1 MLNCYIVLLLCN
13 ASHNNVSVKK
23 SNDEHSETKM
33 KERINKR
40 IKIIPRQANLWVM
53 LLLWL
58 GSVSVGQAQNRPV
71 QATMVFVPPYTLA
84 LSDYTS
90 ATSQKLNLSLLLR
103 DAGSPLRPVKL
114 RFTIEGAGITIR
126 TSQAFLNS
134 ARPLP
139 INLVPN
145 IPTQLSGINQTFRQ
159 YFNPTNLE
167 VLGLDRNEFLRSKR
181 LPSGIYRWQLEILDY
196 NLLVPLNNSQLSRQT
211 IWMVLA
217 QPPIVN
223 LPQQNQKLRATNY
236 GLQNVIFQWFNRSG
250 SSPNSAFSTEYYV
263 SLYEVYEPNNT
274 RVTNAITAPRT
285 LVYRNTL
292 PLTNTTLIY
301 NNTFP
306 MLTPGKRYI
315 FQVQAR
321 DRESRDLFENQGFSE
336 AVVFQY
342 GEECLPP
349 TGIRAE
355 SPNTESIKLSWKG
368 VPGTHTGY
376 KIRYRP
382 VGSGEDD
389 WRLMTSQFNDL
400 TITRLQPDRE
410 YEYEVSSV
418 CGQLDGTNAARGT
431 VKTRAPNPSN
441 FVCGVPQGTYDMS
454 DQEAL
459 GVLNQNDVVLVGG
472 YRVKIR
478 RATGS
483 NGQFSGVGI
492 AEVPLGNTKVKM
504 KMGFRNVFINSSYRL
519 LQGQMYAVR
528 NKWRAMA
535 LATQVTVDAWRLAQD
550 GRVEIRTNGSWK
562 RLPTDGTQ
570 DYMLV
575 DAKSGKKRFVD
586 RNGRM
591 DIPLDERDFSNL
603 SPQEIVEAVK
613 KLQEEADEAIE
624 DGRYGDA
631 LELAAKAEELLKS
644 VGKKVKEVVGFGKI
658 VLAGLQSFKGTM
670 QQEWQVIVDSLKAD
684 STQVSKLAV
693 DIRKNIAPSS
703 NAPARNTTPNKPG
716 FTNLIEDDEDQQTS
730 DQTIIQRFKET
741 SPLHSSYLELL
752 KTYDKNRVKIYKVEI
767 GLWLIAKYTQ
777 ATELETLV
785 EKIKKEAEA
794 LFKEYEQLKDT
805 DKTEEEITQVLSPKI
820 QAFLKKWYQT
830 ELKEMF
836 K

>member
-1 MLNCYIVLLLCN
+1 M
-13 ASHNNVSVKK
+13 K
-23 SNDEHSETKM
+23 SAHWHPK
-33 KERINKR
+33 
-40 IKIIPRQANLWVM
+40 VVFG
-53 LLLWL
+53 LLWL
-58 GSVSVGQAQNRPV
+58 LILSSFTAQAQNRPV

-90 ATSQKLNLSLLLR
+90 ATSQKLQLSLLLR

-181 LPSGIYRWQLEILDY
+181 VPSGIYRWRLEVLDY
-196 NLLVPLNNSQLSRQT
+196 NLLVPLNNAQLTTTT

-263 SLYEVYEPNNT
+263 SLYEVYEPNNA

-292 PLTNTTLIY
+292 PLTSTTLIY

-321 DRESRDLFENQGFSE
+321 DREGRDLFENQGFSE
-336 AVVFQY
+336 VVVFQY

-349 TGIRAE
+349 MGIRAE
-355 SPNTESIKLSWKG
+355 SPNTESIKLSWTG

-376 KIRYRP
+376 KIRYRL

-389 WRLMTSQFNDL
+389 WRLTTSQFNDL

-418 CGQLDGTNAARGT
+418 CGQLDGTNTARGT
-431 VKTRAPNPSN
+431 VKTRTLNKAD
-441 FVCGVPQGTYDMS
+441 FVCGVQGQDAYDMS
-454 DQEAL
+454 NQEPL
-459 GVLNQNDVVLVGG
+459 GVLNQNDVVQVGG
-472 YRVKIR
+472 YRVKIK
-478 RATGS
+478 RATGG

-492 AEVPLGNTKVKM
+492 AEVPLGTTKVKL
-504 KMGFRNVFINSSYRL
+504 KMGFRNVFINSGYRL

-535 LATQVTVDAWRLAQD
+535 LATQVTVDAWKLTQD
-550 GRVEIRTNGSWK
+550 GKVEIRTNGSWK

-586 RNGRM
+586 RNGAM
-591 DIPLDERDFSNL
+591 FIPLDERDYSNL
-603 SPQEIVEAVK
+603 SPQEIMEEAK
-613 KLQEEADEAIE
+613 KLMEEADEAIE

-644 VGKKVKEVVGFGKI
+644 VGKKIKEVVGFGKI

-670 QQEWQVIVDSLKAD
+670 QQEWQTLVDSLKTD
-684 STQVSKLAV
+684 STQVSKLAT

-703 NAPARNTTPNKPG
+703 NAPTRNTT
-716 FTNLIEDDEDQQTS
+716 LIEDDEDQQTS
-730 DQTIIQRFKET
+730 DQAIIQRFKET
-741 SPLHSSYLELL
+741 SPLHNSYLELL

-767 GLWLIAKYTQ
+767 SLWLIAKYSQ

-794 LFKEYEQLKDT
+794 LFKEYEQLKGAE
-805 DKTEEEITQVLSPKI
+805 KTEEEITQVLSPKI
-820 QAFLKKWYQT
+820 QAFLKEWYQV
-830 ELKEMF
+830 ELKEIF